1 VEVLWAEPLGRW
13 TSFGVGGPAEVLCR
27 PQDKTQ
33 IKTVLAWAR
42 QEGRP
47 VIVLSGGTNV
57 LVSDEGVKGVV
68 ILLREGFD
76 RLRYYPL
83 ARDWDWV
90 RAGAGVKTA
99 RLVGLAAREG
109 WADLAFLA
117 GVPGTIGGAAATGAS
132 TKDGSMDQII
142 TSLDV
147 IDLAGQ
153 DLALLAGGQ
162 EYARWRLNP
171 ASSRIVIEVEMEFGP
186 RAEPK
191 EVAKRIRAA
200 LRRRRQTQPRGQ
212 GSAGCFFKNPEGD
225 FAGRLIEAAGL
236 KGLRIGDAQVSPLH
250 ANFIVNL
257 GQATAADV
265 LALAKRIQVEV
276 KERFGRELAP
286 EVDMIGFEEGRW
298 SRRLHN

>member
-1 VEVLWAEPLGRW
+1 MRGPEGVETLWAEPLGRW
-13 TSFGVGGPAEVLCR
+13 TSFGIGGPAEVLCR
-27 PQDKTQ
+27 PQDKAQ
-33 IKTVLAWAR
+33 LKTVLAWAR

-57 LVSDEGVKGVV
+57 LVSDEGFKGVV

-76 RLRYYPL
+76 RLSHYPL
-83 ARDWDWV
+83 ARDWVWV
-90 RAGAGVKTA
+90 QAGAGVRTA

-132 TKDGSMDQII
+132 TRDGSMDQVI

-147 IDLAGQ
+147 IDPAGQ

-186 RAEPK
+186 RAEAK
-191 EVAKRIRAA
+191 EVARRIRAA
-200 LRRRRQTQPRGQ
+200 LRRRRQTQPGGR
-212 GSAGCFFKNPEGD
+212 GSAGCFFKNPAGD

-236 KGLRIGDAQVSPLH
+236 KGLRVGDAQVSPVH

-265 LALAKRIQVEV
+265 LALAKRVQAEV
-276 KERFGRELAP
+276 KDRFGQDLAP
-286 EVDMIGFEEGRW
+286 EVDMIGFGEER
-298 SRRLHN
+298 

>member
-1 VEVLWAEPLGRW
+1 MWAEPLGRW
-13 TSFGVGGPAEVLCR
+13 TSFGIGGPAEVLCR
-27 PQDKTQ
+27 PQNKAQ
-33 IKTVLAWAR
+33 LKTVLEWAR

-47 VIVLSGGTNV
+47 VLVLAGGTNV

-68 ILLREGFD
+68 IFLREGFD
-76 RLRYYPL
+76 HLRYYPL
-83 ARDWDWV
+83 ARDWVWV

-109 WADLAFLA
+109 WVDLAFLA

-132 TKDGSMDQII
+132 TKDGSMDQVI

-147 IDLAGQ
+147 LDADGQ

-162 EYARWRLNP
+162 EYAHWRLNP
-171 ASSRIVIEVEMEFGP
+171 ASYRIVVEVEMEFGP
-186 RAEPK
+186 RAEPM
-191 EVAKRIRAA
+191 EVARRIRAA
-200 LRRRRQTQPRGQ
+200 LSRRRRTQPRGW

-265 LALAKRIQVEV
+265 LALASRVQVEV
-276 KERFGRELAP
+276 RERFGQELVP
-286 EVDMIGFEEGRW
+286 EVGMIGFEEGRW
-298 SRRLHN
+298 PKRPLN

>member
-1 VEVLWAEPLGRW
+1 
-13 TSFGVGGPAEVLCR
+13 LCR
-27 PQDKTQ
+27 PQDKAQ
-33 IKTVLAWAR
+33 LKTVLGWAR

-68 ILLREGFD
+68 VLLREGFD

-83 ARDWDWV
+83 VRDWV

-109 WADLAFLA
+109 WAGLAFLA

-132 TKDGSMDQII
+132 TKDGSMDQVI
-142 TSLDV
+142 TRLDV
-147 IDLAGQ
+147 IDPAGQ

-171 ASSRIVIEVEMEFGP
+171 ASSRIVIEVEMKFGL
-186 RAEPK
+186 RDEPK
-191 EVAKRIRAA
+191 EVARRIRAA

-212 GSAGCFFKNPEGD
+212 GSAGCFFKNPADD

-265 LALAKRIQVEV
+265 LALAERIQAEV

-298 SRRLHN
+298 PTRPHNSV